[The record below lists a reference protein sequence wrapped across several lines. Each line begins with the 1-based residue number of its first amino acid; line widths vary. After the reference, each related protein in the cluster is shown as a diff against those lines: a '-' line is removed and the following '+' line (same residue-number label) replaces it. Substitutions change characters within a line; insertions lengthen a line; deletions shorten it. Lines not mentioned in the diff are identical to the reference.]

1 MTGHSADVEM
11 QLLLNGTS
19 VSIAQ
24 LGPDFVILDA
34 LVEQQA
40 PADAEILL
48 RVDESE
54 RRLTVFLPEGI
65 GGERKKVRIA
75 ERAAK
80 QRDSES

>member
-1 MTGHSADVEM
+1 MIPTMTGHSADVEM

-19 VSIAQ
+19 ISIAQ

-34 LVEQQA
+34 VVEQQP

-65 GGERKKVRIA
+65 GRERKKVRIT
-75 ERAAK
+75 ER
-80 QRDSES
+80 

>member
-19 VSIAQ
+19 ISIAQ

-34 LVEQQA
+34 VVEQQP

-48 RVDESE
+48 RVDETE

-65 GGERKKVRIA
+65 GQERKKVRIT
-75 ERAAK
+75 ER
-80 QRDSES
+80 